1 MRSPRLAQWQLQEAK
16 QKLSRVVDLAVSE
29 GPQTITR
36 HGNAVAILVSIE
48 EYRRLREADRP
59 TLKDVL
65 LRNIG
70 VAGEVDIDSYIPERG
85 QLKGREPIDLAK

>member
-1 MRSPRLAQWQLQEAK
+1 MAHWQLQEAK

-36 HGNAVAILVSIE
+36 HGNEVAILVSIE
-48 EYRRLREADRP
+48 EYRRLRQTERP

-65 LRNIG
+65 LRHLG
-70 VAGEVDIDSYIPERG
+70 ADGDAPDLMSFIPPRG
-85 QLKGREPIDLAK
+85 QWKERPPVDFDD

>member
-1 MRSPRLAQWQLQEAK
+1 MAQWQLQEAK

-70 VAGEVDIDSYIPERG
+70 VDGDAPDLMSFVPPRG
-85 QLKGREPIDLAK
+85 QWRKKPPIDFDD

>member
-1 MRSPRLAQWQLQEAK
+1 MAQWQLQEAK
-16 QKLSRVVDLAVSE
+16 QQLSRVVDLAVQE

-36 HGNAVAILVSIE
+36 HGHEVAVVVSIE
-48 EYRRLREADRP
+48 EYQRLRQDRP

-70 VAGEVDIDSYIPERG
+70 VAGDVDLQSLIPPRG
-85 QLKGREPIDLAK
+85 QWKRRPPIDLSD